1 MILFM
6 HCFRQKGEGMDVS
19 DSSDADDI
27 DRLGEKLFSLVERI
41 DAAHANDITGTHV
54 AFLLM
59 MG

>member
-1 MILFM
+1 M